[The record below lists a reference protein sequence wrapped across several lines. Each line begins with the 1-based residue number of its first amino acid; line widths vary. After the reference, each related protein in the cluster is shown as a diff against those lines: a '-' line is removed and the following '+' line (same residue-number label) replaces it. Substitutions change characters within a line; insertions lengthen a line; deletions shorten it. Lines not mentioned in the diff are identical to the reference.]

1 MKMLNSHKIIDL
13 FPSHTNSSLNQAW
26 QTTQLSLLLLP
37 FSPLLGGLTLFINS
51 LVLWKKYG
59 SQFLKSWIN
68 RTFLILGVM
77 MIITTLLSDRKDVA
91 AIGLFNFLPFFI
103 VFTAQCFLIRDTKQL
118 RELALMLVIPSLP
131 IAFLAIAQ
139 IIWGWAFDWK
149 LLSFGGSS
157 GLIFDWVLT
166 SAKAQCDRS
175 TSLFYIATTLGSYL
189 VITFTLSLG
198 LWVESFNQPKLIIK
212 RNWIGWIVWIFR
224 SRWGLGCLFALNAI
238 ALCLTQ
244 SRSAWGIAL
253 SEIVILG
260 VWTGYYWI
268 SGITSTAIAVI
279 AAAVYAPPPWNS
291 VLQRISPGFVLCRID
306 DYQDFPEITHRSGVF
321 KFTIKMIQQRPITGW
336 GLRNFSPIFEAATTY
351 YMGHPH
357 NLFLMLAAETGI
369 PATIVF
375 CGLVTF
381 IMVSGIKKVRTL
393 RLGEEKRSLLLIIF
407 AFLSCVAFSLF
418 DVTLFDIRINTIGWM
433 LLAAI
438 CGFSQHTGNS
448 AVDRISLDHPEDN
461 LA

>member
-1 MKMLNSHKIIDL
+1 MKILNSHKIIDL

-26 QTTQLSLLLLP
+26 QTTQLSLLLMP

-59 SQFLKSWIN
+59 SEFLKSWIN

-77 MIITTLLSDRKDVA
+77 MIITTLLSDRKDDA

-103 VFTAQCFLIRDTKQL
+103 VFIAQCFLIRETKQL
-118 RELALMLVIPSLP
+118 RELALILVIPSLP

-149 LLSFGGSS
+149 LLSLGGS

-175 TSLFYIATTLGSYL
+175 TSLFYISTTLGSYL
-189 VITFTLSLG
+189 IVTFTLSLG
-198 LWVESFNQPKLIIK
+198 LWVESLKQPKFMAN
-212 RNWIGWIVWIFR
+212 RNWIGWCIWIFQ
-224 SRWGLGCLFALNAI
+224 SRWGLGCLFVLNAI

-253 SEIVILG
+253 SEIVVLG
-260 VWTGYYWI
+260 VWTGYYWV
-268 SGITSTAIAVI
+268 SAVTSTAIAIVAG
-279 AAAVYAPPPWNS
+279 AAYVPPPWNS
-291 VLQRISPGFVLCRID
+291 VLRGISPEFILCRMNAD
-306 DYQDFPEITHRSGVF
+306 QDLPPIVRRPGIF
-321 KFTIKMIQQRPITGW
+321 KFTIDMIRQRPFTGW
-336 GLRNFSPIFEAATTY
+336 GLRNFTPVFEAATTY
-351 YMGHPH
+351 HVGHPH

-369 PATIVF
+369 PATLVF
-375 CGLVTF
+375 CGLVTA

-393 RLGEEKRSLLLIIF
+393 RFGEEKRSLLLIIF
-407 AFLSCVAFSLF
+407 AFLSCVAFSVF
-418 DVTLFDIRINTIGWM
+418 DVTLFDVRINTIGWM

-438 CGFSQHTGNS
+438 CGFSQHTIDS
-448 AVDRISLDHPEDN
+448 TSDRISPDYPTEITQS
-461 LA
+461 